1 MEILNQILTYI
12 HDISNNNNNNNNN
25 YKTKPAVRPG
35 KLLCTLRVP

>member
-12 HDISNNNNNNNNN
+12 HDISNNNNNNNN
-25 YKTKPAVRPG
+25 YKTKPAARPG

>member
-12 HDISNNNNNNNNN
+12 HDISNNNNNNNN
-25 YKTKPAVRPG
+25 YKTKLAVRPG